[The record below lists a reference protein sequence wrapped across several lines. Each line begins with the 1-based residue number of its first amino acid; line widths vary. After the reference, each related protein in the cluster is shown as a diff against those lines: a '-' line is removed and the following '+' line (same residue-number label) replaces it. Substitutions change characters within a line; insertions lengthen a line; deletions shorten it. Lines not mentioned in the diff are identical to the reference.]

1 MHSPVSIQISPMIQ
15 RQLLVVILWTFL
27 MLKGLWNFSGGLL
40 GIQLYL
46 LGWHYLMPWAHSL
59 GINTHIHPYTQFTSV
74 RQDEFAGQSQR
85 SDGVLTDE
93 SCETSWQWNRKILQ
107 IRHFTKSSTVHI
119 GSHDCGLSTV
129 WWIMEPAVPHCA
141 DQKRA
146 AEETQYNIEILS
158 YNYLCWSVTVNY

>member
-1 MHSPVSIQISPMIQ
+1 MSVQRSRSDPPPGLSANTRVTHTHTHTQSLQKKKQTESVHSPVSIQISPMIQ

-107 IRHFTKSSTVHI
+107 IRHFTNSSTVHI
-119 GSHDCGLSTV
+119 GSHD
-129 WWIMEPAVPHCA
+129 
-141 DQKRA
+141 A
-146 AEETQYNIEILS
+146 ANLLYDE
-158 YNYLCWSVTVNY
+158 